1 MQPRLTIAIPTR
13 QRAEYLE
20 RCLELLHGASAW
32 PFSFEVVVSDNA
44 STDGT
49 ADVVRRA
56 IERGLPAVYLRQ
68 HEDVGAE
75 RNVASALRAARGT
88 YCVYLGDDDRLDLPR
103 VAEIVALLERS
114 PDLVCVQA
122 PWRSQD
128 DRTGEDLG
136 PYYPVERGVGFTRS
150 SAYELWQFLVQGGVF
165 PEIAIYR
172 TSALLPV
179 MHVPHGLH
187 WAFVWCFRLLAQGT
201 VAFVPKPF
209 YVHVVRAADNLPTR
223 WQLGVE
229 QASTGLDRYRG
240 GLEWALG
247 AALELSPKDLV
258 PARREQASLQLRAF
272 LAERSLV
279 AARIAAAQHNF
290 SAALEHE
297 ARARLWTEPRDRA
310 GLSEAEAKYCA
321 LATFQAVAEVART
334 TAGVARLLLCEWPD
348 WADARNVLSQLGYAG
363 PIEPVDLNSLLAR
376 PSEHTDALCLVR
388 DTTAAERLRGA
399 GYWSGRVL
407 LWGDVLDCQRV
418 AQPLG
423 RATVVSPRT
432 GERAA

>member
-32 PFSFEVVVSDNA
+32 PFVFEVVVSDNA
-44 STDGT
+44 STDAT

-68 HEDVGAE
+68 NEDVGAE

-88 YCVYLGDDDRLDLPR
+88 YCLYLGDDDRLDLPR
-103 VAEIVALLERS
+103 VAEIVALLDRS
-114 PDLVCVQA
+114 PDVVCVQA

-128 DRTGEDLG
+128 DRTGENLG

-150 SAYELWQFLVQGGVF
+150 TAFELWQFLVQGGVF
-165 PEIAIYR
+165 PEIAVYR
-172 TSALLPV
+172 TAALLPV

-187 WAFVWCFRLLAQGT
+187 WAFVWCFRLLTQGT

-209 YVHVVRAADNLPTR
+209 YVHVVRAADNLPPR
-223 WQLGVE
+223 RQLGIE
-229 QASTGLDRYRG
+229 QATTAMDRYRG

-247 AALELSPKDLV
+247 AALELCPKDLV
-258 PARREQASLQLRAF
+258 AARREQASLQLRAF

-290 SAALEHE
+290 TAALEHE

-334 TAGVARLLLCEWPD
+334 TAGVARLLLCDWPD
-348 WADARNVLSQLGYAG
+348 WADAKNVLAQLGYAG
-363 PIEPVDLNSLLAR
+363 SIEPIDRDALLAN
-376 PSEHTDALCLVR
+376 PAEYTDALCLVR
-388 DTTAAERLRGA
+388 DTTTQDQLRGA
-399 GYWSGRVL
+399 GHWPGRVL

-423 RATVVSPRT
+423 RALAAAPRAE
-432 GERAA
+432 ERAA